1 MSLLISRTSVIISG
15 TRYLFMF
22 INMFIFLSLFKSFT
36 QVDFKSFLCIKML
49 ALFSVVGVRSPPLGY
64 GLSSDLV
71 SGVLNHI
78 GYVFIVHMFILESS
92 LLYSPTK
99 SSLISCTQM
108 YVNFLSKRRNQTEK
122 LRIGHQKSFPWTCET
137 LEEQTAMLPKRL
149 PAPDDLTHRD
159 GAAERPGPSFC
170 LTRPHAC
177 QLPSVQQP
185 SLPLVKG
192 ALASLFLNRTDSRGR
207 FWPLPCHSRD
217 SSTQQ
222 PAGRAERRGWV
233 NFSERLWPTQDQ
245 KINK

>member
-1 MSLLISRTSVIISG
+1 MKGYIHSNFGGTARETGCVYTPSTHVSACFSTPLPTLCVTKCSSCQPNSDMSLLISRTSVIISG

-122 LRIGHQKSFPWTCET
+122 LRIGHQKSFP
-137 LEEQTAMLPKRL
+137 
-149 PAPDDLTHRD
+149 
-159 GAAERPGPSFC
+159 
-170 LTRPHAC
+170 
-177 QLPSVQQP
+177 
-185 SLPLVKG
+185 
-192 ALASLFLNRTDSRGR
+192 
-207 FWPLPCHSRD
+207 
-217 SSTQQ
+217 
-222 PAGRAERRGWV
+222 
-233 NFSERLWPTQDQ
+233 
-245 KINK
+245 